1 MFAKIVILCLVVAA
15 AHASLVGPL
24 GWGGP
29 VGLAAGPW
37 GLAGKGWGAA
47 PYGYYGNGAIA
58 GNGILSSG
66 WRGTWGG
73 VAPLG
78 VAKVGVA
85 GPLGLGLGLG
95 KVW

>member
-1 MFAKIVILCLVVAA
+1 MVHKFIELCLWYSRSLSC
-15 AHASLVGPL
+15 ASSWLLPTPPSSDLLDG
-24 GWGGP
+24 GGP

-73 VAPLG
+73 VAPSE
-78 VAKVGVA
+78 
-85 GPLGLGLGLG
+85 
-95 KVW
+95 